1 MNSDAIQPAEITAVE
16 CRSCGNA
23 RGLDDYRLYRVDPPM
38 YMDFCRECEQKHG
51 TVTLYRRFNAYG
63 TKEIIDA
70 VFSAVRTPAA
80 RRTADQTRLLIE
92 PKAVEAPKSNEELI
106 RREMARREMAR
117 RRLIFFTTSMMPEY
131 KAGWVHQDIC
141 RRLER
146 FVQQVEAGKSPRLM
160 LFMPPRHG
168 KQLAHSTPV
177 LTTSGWSTH
186 GELQPGDEVFH
197 PSGAPVKVLALSEE
211 TTATYEVTT
220 TTGETFKAHANH
232 EWTVYDR
239 AYGKWRTLETHQL
252 AKRALHVGPAKAR
265 GGRYVLQLPKVQPLE
280 FPPADLPVHPYLLGV
295 WLGDGKSS
303 DGSFCFSGQ
312 DRIIREA
319 ADECGYVETWQ
330 AVHRDTG
337 VFYTGSK
344 HFKRDLSALGVIGD
358 KHIPDVY
365 KRSAVAQRL
374 ELLAGLVDT
383 DGSVCS
389 KTGRVRIVTCSP
401 RLRDDIAELVRSFGW
416 DVGYHT
422 AEPALSSSG
431 IQGRRPV
438 YYVGF
443 SPSVRLPTRVPRKAA
458 NRIPAQRRTAI
469 ASVRLSG
476 APEPGRCI
484 QVDSPDGLYLV
495 GRSLVP
501 THNSQLASDM
511 FPSWV
516 LGQHPEWSIIAAS
529 YAQSLPVGFSRNIR
543 DRLRDP
549 EYQALFPKAKL
560 RTDSQGVEEW
570 KLTGGGGYTAAG
582 VGTGVTGKGM
592 HIGILDDP
600 IKDAEAAASEV
611 IRDAAYSWY
620 NAVFR
625 TRLAPG
631 GGILIIQTRW
641 HYDDVSGRLLDAE
654 EALIKAGVPEEER
667 EGWEVVS
674 YPAIAEADE
683 YLMRDGTVEMN
694 ADPDD
699 ALRLLRKRGE
709 ALHPERYPTN
719 ELVKI
724 RNGFPSSV
732 WNALYQQ
739 RPTPDEGD
747 FFIRDDFRYRWLD
760 PAYRPLCRTFMT
772 VDYAIGKKERN
783 DFTVMGVFAIDS
795 NDDLYCLELRRGRWK
810 THEIVE
816 NAVALVERHKPEVY
830 AGERGAIH
838 EAVWPVLE
846 KALASKRLY
855 VSVDESLVPIQ
866 DKETRARPLQG
877 RIQRHKFFFS
887 FDSTTRP
894 EIYDQAEKEMLQF
907 PNGTHDDIVDCLAWA
922 GRMALNISLPTM
934 KAPPKHEGWRER
946 LLRAQR
952 AEPSFMSA

>member
-1 MNSDAIQPAEITAVE
+1 MTSDVIRPTEIGAIE

-23 RGLDDYRLYRVDPPM
+23 RALDEYRLYRVDPAM
-38 YMDFCRECEQKHG
+38 YMDFCRACEQQHG
-51 TVTLYRRFNAYG
+51 TVALYRRFNAYG
-63 TKEIIDA
+63 TKAIIDA
-70 VFSAVRTPAA
+70 VFSAARTPAA
-80 RRTADQTRLLIE
+80 RRTASQTMLLIE

-117 RRLIFFTTSMMPEY
+117 RRLIYFTTSMMPEY

-177 LTTSGWSTH
+177 LTPLGWKTH
-186 GELQPGDEVFH
+186 GDLRVGDEVFH
-197 PSGAPVKVLALSEE
+197 PSGKPVKVVAVSEE
-211 TTATYEVTT
+211 TTATYDVTT
-220 TTGETFKAHANH
+220 TAGETFKAHANH
-232 EWTVYDR
+232 EWTLFDS
-239 AYGKWRTLETHQL
+239 ASGEWRVFETHQL
-252 AKRALHVGPAKAR
+252 AAQCLRADTGK
-265 GGRYVLQLPKVQPLE
+265 GRYALQLPVVRPLE
-280 FPPADLPVHPYLLGV
+280 FPAATLPIAPRLFGA
-295 WLGDGKSS
+295 WLVDKKSEVLAETPLEVFSRFDGT
-303 DGSFCFSGQ
+303 
-312 DRIIREA
+312 R
-319 ADECGYVETWQ
+319 
-330 AVHRDTG
+330 
-337 VFYTGSK
+337 
-344 HFKRDLSALGVIGD
+344 
-358 KHIPDVY
+358 IPDVY
-365 KRSAVAQRL
+365 KQSGISQRL
-374 ELLAGLVDT
+374 ELLAGMADAGG
-383 DGSVCS
+383 DVCK
-389 KTGRVRIVTCSP
+389 KTGRVCVATLHPQLC
-401 RLRDDIAELVRSFGW
+401 DDIVDVARSFGW
-416 DVGYHT
+416 AAKRH
-422 AEPALSSSG
+422 AAFFA
-431 IQGRRPV
+431 QNNV
-438 YYVGF
+438 YYAKF
-443 SPSVRLPTRVPRKAA
+443 LPSARLPTA
-458 NRIPAQRRTAI
+458 
-469 ASVRLSG
+469 
-476 APEPGRCI
+476 APEKFVACAAKARGAAISSVKPATVFEAGRCV
-484 QVDSPDGLYLV
+484 QVDAADGLYLV
-495 GRSLVP
+495 GRTLTP

-529 YAQSLPVGFSRNIR
+529 YAQGLPIGFSRNIR

-549 EYQALFPKAKL
+549 EYQALFPKSKL
-560 RTDSQGVEEW
+560 RADSQGVEEW
-570 KLTGGGGYTAAG
+570 KLTSGGGYTAAG

-600 IKDAEAAASEV
+600 IKDAEAAASET

-683 YLMRDGTVEMN
+683 YLMRDGTVEAN
-694 ADPDD
+694 ADASN

-709 ALHPERYPTN
+709 ALHAERYPTN
-719 ELVKI
+719 ELIKI

-747 FFIRDDFRYRWLD
+747 FFVRDDFRYRWLD

-772 VDYAIGKKERN
+772 VDYAISKKTRN

-810 THEIVE
+810 TPEIVD
-816 NAVALVERHKPEVY
+816 NVVALVERHKPEIY

-838 EAVWPVLE
+838 EAVWPVIE
-846 KALASKRLY
+846 PALMRKRLY
-855 VSVDESLVPIQ
+855 VSVDDSLVPIQ
-866 DKETRARPLQG
+866 DKETRARPMQG

-894 EIYDQAEKEMLQF
+894 EIYDQAEREMLQF
-907 PNGTHDDIVDCLAWA
+907 PSGAHDDIVDCLAWA
-922 GRMALNISLPTM
+922 GRLALNISLPTT
-934 KAPPKHEGWRER
+934 KSPPKREGWRER
-946 LLRAQR
+946 LLRAHR
-952 AEPSFMSA
+952 ADPSFMSA

>member
-1 MNSDAIQPAEITAVE
+1 MKSDAIQPAEVTAVE
-16 CRSCGNA
+16 CRSCGA
-23 RGLDDYRLYRVDPPM
+23 PRALDDYRLFRVEPPA

-51 TVTLYRRFNAYG
+51 TVTLYRRYNAYG
-63 TKEIIDA
+63 TKEIIEA
-70 VFSAVRTPAA
+70 VFAAVRTPAA
-80 RRTADQTRLLIE
+80 RRSAEQTRLLVE
-92 PKAVEAPKSNEELI
+92 PKAVEAPKTNEELI

-131 KAGWVHQDIC
+131 KAGWVHQDIA

-146 FVQQVEAGKSPRLM
+146 FMQQVEAGKSPRLM
-160 LFMPPRHG
+160 LFVPPRHG
-168 KQLAHSTPV
+168 K
-177 LTTSGWSTH
+177 
-186 GELQPGDEVFH
+186 
-197 PSGAPVKVLALSEE
+197 
-211 TTATYEVTT
+211 
-220 TTGETFKAHANH
+220 
-232 EWTVYDR
+232 
-239 AYGKWRTLETHQL
+239 
-252 AKRALHVGPAKAR
+252 
-265 GGRYVLQLPKVQPLE
+265 
-280 FPPADLPVHPYLLGV
+280 
-295 WLGDGKSS
+295 
-303 DGSFCFSGQ
+303 
-312 DRIIREA
+312 
-319 ADECGYVETWQ
+319 
-330 AVHRDTG
+330 
-337 VFYTGSK
+337 
-344 HFKRDLSALGVIGD
+344 
-358 KHIPDVY
+358 
-365 KRSAVAQRL
+365 
-374 ELLAGLVDT
+374 
-383 DGSVCS
+383 
-389 KTGRVRIVTCSP
+389 
-401 RLRDDIAELVRSFGW
+401 
-416 DVGYHT
+416 
-422 AEPALSSSG
+422 
-431 IQGRRPV
+431 
-438 YYVGF
+438 
-443 SPSVRLPTRVPRKAA
+443 
-458 NRIPAQRRTAI
+458 
-469 ASVRLSG
+469 
-476 APEPGRCI
+476 
-484 QVDSPDGLYLV
+484 
-495 GRSLVP
+495 
-501 THNSQLASDM
+501 SQLASDM

-516 LGQHPEWSIIAAS
+516 LGHHPEWNIIAAS

-543 DRLRDP
+543 DRLRDA

-560 RTDSQGVEEW
+560 RSDSQGVEEW
-570 KLTGGGGYTAAG
+570 KLTSGGGYIAAG

-667 EGWEVVS
+667 ENWEVIS

-683 YLMRDGTVEMN
+683 YLMRDGTVQTN
-694 ADPDD
+694 ADPND

-719 ELVKI
+719 ELIKI

-747 FFIRDDFRYRWLD
+747 FFVRDDFRYRWLD

-894 EIYDQAEKEMLQF
+894 EIYDQAEREMLQF

-922 GRMALNISLPTM
+922 GRLALNISLPTM

-946 LLRAQR
+946 LLRAHR

>member
-16 CRSCGNA
+16 CRSCGNP
-23 RGLDDYRLYRVDPPM
+23 RGLDDYRLFRVEPPM

-146 FVQQVEAGKSPRLM
+146 FAQQVEAGKSPRLM
-160 LFMPPRHG
+160 LFVPPRHG
-168 KQLAHSTPV
+168 K
-177 LTTSGWSTH
+177 
-186 GELQPGDEVFH
+186 
-197 PSGAPVKVLALSEE
+197 
-211 TTATYEVTT
+211 
-220 TTGETFKAHANH
+220 
-232 EWTVYDR
+232 
-239 AYGKWRTLETHQL
+239 
-252 AKRALHVGPAKAR
+252 
-265 GGRYVLQLPKVQPLE
+265 
-280 FPPADLPVHPYLLGV
+280 
-295 WLGDGKSS
+295 
-303 DGSFCFSGQ
+303 
-312 DRIIREA
+312 
-319 ADECGYVETWQ
+319 
-330 AVHRDTG
+330 
-337 VFYTGSK
+337 
-344 HFKRDLSALGVIGD
+344 
-358 KHIPDVY
+358 
-365 KRSAVAQRL
+365 
-374 ELLAGLVDT
+374 
-383 DGSVCS
+383 
-389 KTGRVRIVTCSP
+389 
-401 RLRDDIAELVRSFGW
+401 
-416 DVGYHT
+416 
-422 AEPALSSSG
+422 
-431 IQGRRPV
+431 
-438 YYVGF
+438 
-443 SPSVRLPTRVPRKAA
+443 
-458 NRIPAQRRTAI
+458 
-469 ASVRLSG
+469 
-476 APEPGRCI
+476 
-484 QVDSPDGLYLV
+484 
-495 GRSLVP
+495 
-501 THNSQLASDM
+501 SQLASDM

-560 RTDSQGVEEW
+560 RADSQGVEEW

-667 EGWEVVS
+667 EGWEVIS

-719 ELVKI
+719 ELIKI

-747 FFIRDDFRYRWLD
+747 FFVRDDFRYRWLD

-946 LLRAQR
+946 LLRAHR